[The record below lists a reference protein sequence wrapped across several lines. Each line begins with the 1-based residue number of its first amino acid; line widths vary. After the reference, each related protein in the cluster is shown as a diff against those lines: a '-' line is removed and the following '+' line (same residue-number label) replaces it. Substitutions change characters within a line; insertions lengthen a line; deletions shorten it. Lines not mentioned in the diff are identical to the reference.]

1 MCAVWLMNLQSG
13 GIFDTRGEK
22 QASNRAETNKYFA
35 IYGNLS

>member
-1 MCAVWLMNLQSG
+1 MCAAWLMNRQSG

-22 QASNRAETNKYFA
+22 QVPNRAETNKYFA

>member
-1 MCAVWLMNLQSG
+1 MCAVWLMNRQSG

-22 QASNRAETNKYFA
+22 QVLNGAETNKYFA